1 MTIEELVKQAVKE
14 VVAEQIAASAAST
27 TDVESDHWDEDEVEV
42 AEAPVEQL
50 QSNAKSGS

>member
-14 VVAEQIAASAAST
+14 VVASKMADSE
-27 TDVESDHWDEDEVEV
+27 VERDTVEEEIEV

-50 QSNAKSGS
+50 QSSAKSGI

>member
-14 VVAEQIAASAAST
+14 VVSAKLKT
-27 TDVESDHWDEDEVEV
+27 EETEEREEREEEEEIEV

-50 QSNAKSGS
+50 QSSAKSGI

>member
-14 VVAEQIAASAAST
+14 VVAEQIAAST
-27 TDVESDHWDEDEVEV
+27 TEVENDDWDEDEVEV

>member
-14 VVAEQIAASAAST
+14 VVASKL
-27 TDVESDHWDEDEVEV
+27 SDSEAEERAEEDEEIEV

-50 QSNAKSGS
+50 QSSAKSGI